1 MDKKANEKTKT
12 KAELTKNGQ
21 TKPKA
26 VKKTAKNSEGNMNS
40 KAEAKAVQT
49 KAKKAK
55 AAQIEAEQTKTEQ
68 NVAEQTS
75 VEQAKDKQTK
85 SKGNSEIQ
93 SPKSLKLKPE
103 QLVPFDNHP
112 YKVIDDDSMDELVE
126 SIREHGILNP
136 LIVRPIEGVENSYE
150 IISGHR
156 RYHAAQRLG
165 LKKVPC
171 TVHFVDRDTATVMM
185 VDSNCQRTELL
196 PSEKARAY
204 KMKMDAIK
212 RLPGR
217 KPAEN
222 VSPVETQ
229 KRSSEIIAKEAGES
243 RAQIDRYIRLTNLVP
258 ELLQFVDD
266 GKIGMRPAVELSY
279 LSEEV
284 QRDIVD
290 IIDDHNGEVFPS
302 HAQARR
308 IRDQFKSGGITYE
321 QIAAIMDEQK
331 PNQVEKVKV
340 PADEL
345 RTRIGKDM
353 TDEEFIDYL
362 YKAIEHYKDYL
373 KQQRNKNREQ
383 GAR

>member
-26 VKKTAKNSEGNMNS
+26 VKKTAKNSEGNMKG
-40 KAEAKAVQT
+40 KAETTAGQTAVAQ
-49 KAKKAK
+49 
-55 AAQIEAEQTKTEQ
+55 AA
-68 NVAEQTS
+68 V
-75 VEQAKDKQTK
+75 K
-85 SKGNSEIQ
+85 SKGAYATQ
-93 SPKSLKLKPE
+93 KPKSLIIKLDE
-103 QLVPFDNHP
+103 LVPFDNHP
-112 YKVIDDDSMDELVE
+112 YKVTDDDSMDELVE
-126 SIREHGILNP
+126 SIREHGIMNP

-196 PSEKARAY
+196 PSEKAWAY
-204 KMKMDAIK
+204 KMKMDAMSRQGK
-212 RLPGR
+212 RTDLTSR
-217 KPAEN
+217 
-222 VSPVETQ
+222 PVGDKSED
-229 KRSSEIIAKEAGES
+229 KRAGEIIGES
-243 RAQIDRYIRLTNLVP
+243 FGESERTVQRYIRLTNLVP

-290 IIDDHNGEVFPS
+290 IIDEHNGEVFPS

-308 IRDQFKSGGITYE
+308 IRQQAENSGISHDE
-321 QIAAIMDEQK
+321 IAAIMDEQK
-331 PNQVEKVKV
+331 PNQIEKVKV

-345 RTRIGKDM
+345 RSRIGKDM
-353 TDEEFIDYL
+353 TDEEFIKYL
-362 YKAIEHYKDYL
+362 YDAIEHYKKYL
-373 KQQRNKNREQ
+373 KQREQ

>member
-1 MDKKANEKTKT
+1 MSKNNEVKTTDTEFDLSVRSKAKT
-12 KAELTKNGQ
+12 KAK
-21 TKPKA
+21 
-26 VKKTAKNSEGNMNS
+26 
-40 KAEAKAVQT
+40 QT
-49 KAKKAK
+49 KAKKAETG
-55 AAQIEAEQTKTEQ
+55 QVEAEQTKTEQ
-68 NVAEQTS
+68 AVAEQTT
-75 VEQAKDKQTK
+75 VEQAESKVK
-85 SKGNSEIQ
+85 STLQK
-93 SPKSLKLKPE
+93 PKSHVIKVDE
-103 QLVPFDNHP
+103 LVPFDNHP
-112 YKVIDDDSMDELVE
+112 YKVIDDDSMDELTE

-136 LIVRPIEGVENSYE
+136 LIVRRIEGIENSYE

-171 TVHFVDRDTATVMM
+171 TVYDVDRDTATVMM

-196 PSEKARAY
+196 PSEKAWAY

-222 VSPVETQ
+222 GAPVEPLS
-229 KRSSEIIAKEAGES
+229 KRGKSRDIIAEETGES
-243 RAQIDRYIRLTNLVP
+243 REQIRRYICLTNLVP
-258 ELLQFVDD
+258 ELLQFVDE

-279 LSEEV
+279 FSEEV

-290 IIDDHNGEVFPS
+290 IIDEHNGEVFPS

-308 IRDQFKSGGITYE
+308 IREHFKNGGITYE
-321 QIAAIMDEQK
+321 QIAEIMDEQK

-353 TDEEFIDYL
+353 TDEEFIKYL
-362 YKAIEHYKDYL
+362 YDAIEHYKKYL
-373 KQQRNKNREQ
+373 KQREQ

>member
-1 MDKKANEKTKT
+1 MS
-12 KAELTKNGQ
+12 NG
-21 TKPKA
+21 KA
-26 VKKTAKNSEGNMNS
+26 VKKTAKNSEGNMKG
-40 KAEAKAVQT
+40 KAETTAGQTAVAQ
-49 KAKKAK
+49 
-55 AAQIEAEQTKTEQ
+55 AA
-68 NVAEQTS
+68 V
-75 VEQAKDKQTK
+75 K
-85 SKGNSEIQ
+85 SKGAYATQ
-93 SPKSLKLKPE
+93 KPKSLIIKLDE
-103 QLVPFDNHP
+103 LVPFDNHP
-112 YKVIDDDSMDELVE
+112 YKVIDGDSMDELVE
-126 SIREHGILNP
+126 SIREHGIMNP

-165 LKKVPC
+165 LKKMPC
-171 TVHFVDRDTATVMM
+171 TVYDVDRDTATVMM

-196 PSEKARAY
+196 PSEKAWAY
-204 KMKMDAIK
+204 KMKMDAMSRQGK
-212 RLPGR
+212 RTDLATDGTC
-217 KPAEN
+217 A
-222 VSPVETQ
+222 PVEH
-229 KRSSEIIAKEAGES
+229 KLKSRDAVAAEAGES
-243 RAQIDRYIRLTNLVP
+243 REQVRRYIRLTNLVP

-290 IIDDHNGEVFPS
+290 IIDEHNGEVFPS

-308 IRDQFKSGGITYE
+308 IRDQFKNGDITYE

-345 RTRIGKDM
+345 RIRIGKDM
-353 TDEEFIDYL
+353 TDEEFIKYL
-362 YKAIEHYKDYL
+362 YDAIEHYKKYL
-373 KQQRNKNREQ
+373 KQREQ

>member
-26 VKKTAKNSEGNMNS
+26 VKKTAKNSEGNMKG
-40 KAEAKAVQT
+40 KAETTAGQTAVAQ
-49 KAKKAK
+49 
-55 AAQIEAEQTKTEQ
+55 AA
-68 NVAEQTS
+68 V
-75 VEQAKDKQTK
+75 K
-85 SKGNSEIQ
+85 SKGTSATQ
-93 SPKSLKLKPE
+93 KPKSLIIKLDE
-103 QLVPFDNHP
+103 LVPFDNHP
-112 YKVIDDDSMDELVE
+112 YKVIDDDSMDELTE
-126 SIREHGILNP
+126 SIRVNGILNP
-136 LIVRPIEGVENSYE
+136 LIVRLMEGVENSYE

-156 RYHAAQRLG
+156 RFHAAQRLG

-171 TVHFVDRDTATVMM
+171 IVYDVDRDTATVMM

-196 PSEKARAY
+196 PSEKAWAY
-204 KMKMDAIK
+204 KMKMDAMS
-212 RLPGR
+212 RQGRRMDLTSDPVGR
-217 KPAEN
+217 KLDGKETAE
-222 VSPVETQ
+222 VIGEQ
-229 KRSSEIIAKEAGES
+229 MGES
-243 RAQIDRYIRLTNLVP
+243 QTQVRRYIRLTNLVP

-290 IIDDHNGEVFPS
+290 IIDEHNGEVFPS

-308 IRDQFKSGGITYE
+308 IRDQFKNGGITYE

-353 TDEEFIDYL
+353 TDEEFIKYL
-362 YKAIEHYKDYL
+362 YDAIEHYKDYL

>member
-1 MDKKANEKTKT
+1 MSKNNEVKTTDTEFDLSVRSKAKTKAKQTKEKKANAVQVE
-12 KAELTKNGQ
+12 AEL
-21 TKPKA
+21 
-26 VKKTAKNSEGNMNS
+26 
-40 KAEAKAVQT
+40 
-49 KAKKAK
+49 
-55 AAQIEAEQTKTEQ
+55 IITEQ
-68 NVAEQTS
+68 AVAEQTA
-75 VEQAKDKQTK
+75 VEQAESKVK
-85 SKGNSEIQ
+85 STLQK
-93 SPKSLKLKPE
+93 PKSHIIKLDE
-103 QLVPFDNHP
+103 LVPFDNHP
-112 YKVIDDDSMDELVE
+112 YKVIDDDSMDELAE
-126 SIREHGILNP
+126 SIRVNGILNP
-136 LIVRPIEGVENSYE
+136 LIVHPIEGVENSYE

-156 RYHAAQRLG
+156 RFHAAQRLG

-171 TVHFVDRDTATVMM
+171 TVYDVDRDTATVMM

-196 PSEKARAY
+196 PSEKAWAY
-204 KMKMDAIK
+204 KMKMDAMK
-212 RLPGR
+212 RQGKRTDLEEAKGD
-217 KPAEN
+217 A
-222 VSPVETQ
+222 STSDPVGPKSRL
-229 KRSSEIIAKEAGES
+229 KRSNKELAES
-243 RAQIDRYIRLTNLVP
+243 VNESPTQIKRYIRLTNLVP

-290 IIDDHNGEVFPS
+290 IIDEHNSEVFPS

-308 IRDQFKSGGITYE
+308 IRDQFKNGDTSYE

-353 TDEEFIDYL
+353 TDEEFIKYL
-362 YKAIEHYKDYL
+362 YDAIEHYKKYL
-373 KQQRNKNREQ
+373 KQREQ

>member
-26 VKKTAKNSEGNMNS
+26 VKKTAKNSEGNM
-40 KAEAKAVQT
+40 KG
-49 KAKKAK
+49 
-55 AAQIEAEQTKTEQ
+55 EAETTAGQTA
-68 NVAEQTS
+68 VA
-75 VEQAKDKQTK
+75 QAAVK
-85 SKGNSEIQ
+85 SKGAYATQ
-93 SPKSLKLKPE
+93 KLKSLIIKLDE
-103 QLVPFDNHP
+103 LVPFDNHP

-136 LIVRPIEGVENSYE
+136 LIVRLMEGVENSYE

-156 RYHAAQRLG
+156 RFHAAQRLG

-171 TVHFVDRDTATVMM
+171 TVYDVDRDTATVMM

-196 PSEKARAY
+196 PSEKAWAY

-222 VSPVETQ
+222 GAPVEPLS
-229 KRSSEIIAKEAGES
+229 KRGKSRDIIAEETGES
-243 RAQIDRYIRLTNLVP
+243 REQIRRYICLTNLVP

-266 GKIGMRPAVELSY
+266 GTIGMRPAVELSY

-308 IRDQFKSGGITYE
+308 IRDQFKNGGITYE

-373 KQQRNKNREQ
+373 KQQRDKKHEQ

>member
-1 MDKKANEKTKT
+1 MDKKANENTKT

-26 VKKTAKNSEGNMNS
+26 VKKTVKNSEGNMKG
-40 KAEAKAVQT
+40 KAETTAGQTAVAQ
-49 KAKKAK
+49 
-55 AAQIEAEQTKTEQ
+55 AA
-68 NVAEQTS
+68 V
-75 VEQAKDKQTK
+75 K
-85 SKGNSEIQ
+85 SKGAYATQ
-93 SPKSLKLKPE
+93 KPKSLIIKLDE
-103 QLVPFDNHP
+103 LVPFDNHP

-126 SIREHGILNP
+126 SIREHGIMNP
-136 LIVRPIEGVENSYE
+136 LIVRQIEGVENSYE

-156 RYHAAQRLG
+156 RFHAAQRLG

-171 TVHFVDRDTATVMM
+171 TVYDVDRDTATVIM

-196 PSEKARAY
+196 PSEKAWAY
-204 KMKMDAIK
+204 KMKMDALK
-212 RLPGR
+212 RQGKRTDLTTDTTS
-217 KPAEN
+217 
-222 VSPVETQ
+222 SPVET
-229 KRSSEIIAKEAGES
+229 KLRTSEIIAKEAGES

-279 LSEEV
+279 LDEDT
-284 QRDIVD
+284 QRNIVD
-290 IIDDHNGEVFPS
+290 IIDEHNGEVFPS

-308 IRDQFKSGGITYE
+308 IRDQFKNGEVTYE

-373 KQQRNKNREQ
+373 KQQCNKNREQ

>member
-1 MDKKANEKTKT
+1 MS
-12 KAELTKNGQ
+12 NG
-21 TKPKA
+21 KA
-26 VKKTAKNSEGNMNS
+26 VKKTDKNSEGNMNS
-40 KAEAKAVQT
+40 KAAT
-49 KAKKAK
+49 K
-55 AAQIEAEQTKTEQ
+55 AEQTA
-68 NVAEQTS
+68 VA
-75 VEQAKDKQTK
+75 QAAVK
-85 SKGNSEIQ
+85 SKGTPAAQ
-93 SPKSLKLKPE
+93 KPKSLIIKLDE
-103 QLVPFDNHP
+103 LVPFEDHP
-112 YKVIDDDSMDELVE
+112 YKVLDNDSMDELVE
-126 SIREHGILNP
+126 SIREHGIMNP
-136 LIVRPIEGVENSYE
+136 LIVRQIEGVENSYE

-156 RYHAAQRLG
+156 RFHAAQRLG

-171 TVHFVDRDTATVMM
+171 TVYDVDRDTATVMM

-196 PSEKARAY
+196 PSEKAWAY
-204 KMKMDAIK
+204 KMKMDALK
-212 RLPGR
+212 RQGKRTDLTTDTTS
-217 KPAEN
+217 
-222 VSPVETQ
+222 SPVET
-229 KRSSEIIAKEAGES
+229 KLRTSEIIAKEAGES

-279 LSEEV
+279 LDEEA

-308 IRDQFKSGGITYE
+308 IRQQAENGGISHDEIT
-321 QIAAIMDEQK
+321 AIMDEQK

-362 YKAIEHYKDYL
+362 YKAIEHYKDFL